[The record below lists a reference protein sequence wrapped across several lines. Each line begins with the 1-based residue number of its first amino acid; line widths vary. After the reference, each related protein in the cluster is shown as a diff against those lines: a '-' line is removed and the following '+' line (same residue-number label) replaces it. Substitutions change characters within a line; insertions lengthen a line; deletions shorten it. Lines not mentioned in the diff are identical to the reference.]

1 MSLYYVEVNS
11 FCNATRFTQS
21 LILSGLS
28 SPNVVKGCE
37 DNDWRSLDHLGCY
50 LHSEKWCFTA
60 HTTTLWCFSVW
71 EAKCFSTQ
79 HPWEEL
85 MSLQCAGHQREEQT
99 LHVFSLLSGRHDYHL
114 HYCLIRET
122 SPLFLEQLF
131 KQGGC
136 PMWYFKGQPSYWSV
150 S

>member
-1 MSLYYVEVNS
+1 MSLYYEEENS
-11 FCNATRFTQS
+11 FCNAMRFTQS

-28 SPNVVKGCE
+28 SPKVVKGCE

-60 HTTTLWCFSVW
+60 NTTLWCFSVW

-79 HPWEEL
+79 HPREEL
-85 MSLQCAGHQREEQT
+85 MSLQCAEHQREEQT
-99 LHVFSLLSGRHDYHL
+99 LHVFSHVSVSHDYCL
-114 HYCLIRET
+114 HYRLIRET
-122 SPLFLEQLF
+122 SRLFLEQLF
-131 KQGGC
+131 KQGGR